1 LPIRVRLTLW
11 YILVFG
17 VALITLTA
25 VLYVFL
31 SNSLMQEVDR
41 TLWLKAAEIRM
52 EMASKGEQYLAQE
65 ENAGHRALP
74 PVNEFA
80 QPGIYIQVLDS
91 RGVVLD
97 TSTNLQ
103 GQQLPVRIDQIA
115 QGLAGKESIFTL
127 EAGENQRVRVVT
139 MPLTAD
145 DRVYGLVQVGQ
156 STRNVEIATLQIG
169 YWLALGALGVI
180 LVAGVLGWFL
190 ARKAFASV
198 DRVIESAKLI
208 DLSAEPGKRLHYDTP
223 HDEIGKL
230 VQTLNSMLERTEQSL
245 ESQRQFIADSSHEL
259 RTPLTTIRG
268 NVDLLERQTDDACR
282 KESLDSIK
290 REAERMSRIVQN
302 LLLLAQ
308 IDAQQAFNPRQVE
321 LDTLLLD
328 VFRQAKTMCNGRTIQ
343 LGNEDQVTVM
353 GDADQLKQMVLNL
366 VDNAIKHT
374 SPDGRITLSLGK
386 DDKWA
391 WIEVNDD
398 GVGIPAEHLPKIFD
412 RFYRVDKARSRA
424 QGGTGLGLA
433 IVKSIAEL
441 HGGRVTVSSALG
453 KGSTFTIWLRL

>member
-1 LPIRVRLTLW
+1 
-11 YILVFG
+11 
-17 VALITLTA
+17 
-25 VLYVFL
+25 
-31 SNSLMQEVDR
+31 
-41 TLWLKAAEIRM
+41 
-52 EMASKGEQYLAQE
+52 
-65 ENAGHRALP
+65 
-74 PVNEFA
+74 
-80 QPGIYIQVLDS
+80 
-91 RGVVLD
+91 
-97 TSTNLQ
+97 
-103 GQQLPVRIDQIA
+103 
-115 QGLAGKESIFTL
+115 
-127 EAGENQRVRVVT
+127 
-139 MPLTAD
+139 
-145 DRVYGLVQVGQ
+145 
-156 STRNVEIATLQIG
+156 VETATLQIG

-321 LDTLLLD
+321 LDTILLD